1 MSSAVMDNTINDLS
15 NLTLTKFT
23 ESDTGFKSM
32 AIFVIAVIMAWFLYS
47 QNKRSKKYEKIMARY
62 KKLGI
67 AGTEGQESIKN
78 DMNQLAGLGVGTMG
92 FWITAG
98 SGLAL
103 LVMMFVM

>member
-1 MSSAVMDNTINDLS
+1 
-15 NLTLTKFT
+15 
-23 ESDTGFKSM
+23 
-32 AIFVIAVIMAWFLYS
+32 
-47 QNKRSKKYEKIMARY
+47 MARY

-67 AGTEGQESIKN
+67 AGTDGQESIKN
-78 DMNQLAGLGVGTMG
+78 DMNQLAGLGVGMMG